1 MLTVL
6 NRKELCITFSIEQQ
20 SKIRESLVQHHIP
33 YTVNEITPS
42 APGLGTVDLDKECI
56 SQYIIYVHK
65 DDFEKAKFVTNLW
78 YFDLV
83 SNFFK

>member
-1 MLTVL
+1 MLTIL
-6 NRKELCITFSIEQQ
+6 NRKELCITFSLQQQ
-20 SKIRESLVQHHIP
+20 SKIRASLTKNHIT

-65 DDFEKAKFVTNLW
+65 DDFEKAKFVTNL
-78 YFDLV
+78 
-83 SNFFK
+83 

>member
-20 SKIRESLVQHHIP
+20 SKIRESLVQYRIP

-42 APGLGTVDLDKECI
+42 APGLGTVDLEKECI

>member
-42 APGLGTVDLDKECI
+42 APGLGTVDLDKGM
-56 SQYIIYVHK
+56 Y
-65 DDFEKAKFVTNLW
+65 
-78 YFDLV
+78 
-83 SNFFK
+83 